1 MRHPENKILTEPQP
15 KKAFKAALLH
25 QEGQTF
31 FLNAG
36 QTFKQYLKA
45 SFWFPSRHP
54 EDKILTEPQPKKA
67 KLLC

>member
-1 MRHPENKILTEPQP
+1 MIGEIRQNFTEASASVGLILAT
-15 KKAFKAALLH
+15 AL
-25 QEGQTF
+25 
-31 FLNAG
+31 AG
-36 QTFKQYLKA
+36 QRFKQYLQA